1 MLFRSP
7 VAAPRQGRN
16 SKPTITLLGEMFPA
30 DPMIMAQMIAPM
42 DLAVG
47 TVVPTR
53 EWRELYAALD
63 CKAVA
68 AIHPFYT
75 ASVREFQAA
84 GRPVVGS
91 APVGIEGTHDWLGA
105 IGQACGVSQEKID
118 LARNQTLGAMRGVL
132 ATQKIQGRITLSG
145 YEIGRAHV

>member
-1 MLFRSP
+1 VRIIGIDVPGFGVPTHAEAKDVLTGAMLHYARQEAMAGP
-7 VAAPRQGRN
+7 VAAPRQARS
-16 SKPTITLLGEMFPA
+16 SKPTLTLLGEMFPA
-30 DPMIMAQMIAPM
+30 DPMIIAQMIGPM

-91 APVGIEGTHDWLGA
+91 APVG
-105 IGQACGVSQEKID
+105 
-118 LARNQTLGAMRGVL
+118 
-132 ATQKIQGRITLSG
+132 
-145 YEIGRAHV
+145 